1 MKGRKRG
8 IDEWG
13 RAVCLIWLESEVT
26 SVRQKQ
32 TFWTNPSGRA
42 DEHTDGQQR
51 VRCRIIVGGGTGQST
66 SRRRGTKQD
75 GSGKSQD

>member
-42 DEHTDGQQR
+42 EADAYTQTDRQ
-51 VRCRIIVGGGTGQST
+51 TDT
-66 SRRRGTKQD
+66 E
-75 GSGKSQD
+75 